1 MADLRRR
8 IEESEAPLQTLM
20 SSIPGFDGYHDRQL
34 RRQADK
40 MVREHLVGLLDDV
53 RRDLD
58 KLIERW
64 SRTKGIEHLDDL
76 DRVRSPLGKVRDT
89 VRFADYGYT
98 GWFDAIKVKEAEL
111 DALYE
116 YDLSLR
122 DQIAQVGAS
131 VQALA
136 EADESTLLDLVDRA
150 IAAIQKLDDAVAKR
164 EQVATRTMAE

>member
-64 SRTKGIEHLDDL
+64 SRTKGVQRLDDL